1 VGWLLVV
8 VLLMALLVI
17 ILAIGVFGTAE
28 DEIGMVA
35 VISPGGKGD
44 HAEVLDKEG
53 HLKGYGV
60 RRFDGSWRF
69 FRIDGSTLD
78 VISGPQ
84 VSERTADGQSTRI
97 ILEPR
102 RQK

>member
-1 VGWLLVV
+1 MGWLLVV
-8 VLLMALLVI
+8 VVLMALLL
-17 ILAIGVFGTAE
+17 ILLAVGVFSTPE
-28 DEIGMVA
+28 DDVGLVA

-44 HAEVLDKEG
+44 YAEVLDKEG

-78 VISGPQ
+78 VISGPK
-84 VSERTADGQSTRI
+84 VVEKDGQLTRI